1 MEINKNIVF
10 LGFMH
15 GYGGAERSMIMTAN
29 ALANFGYNV
38 TIISFQDNN
47 VAYQIDNRIN
57 YIFIPDCEGKKIRR
71 YIYRF
76 NRLKYML
83 SKLKPK
89 VVISFWLQPAIFSA
103 IISKFLGFKVIYSER
118 GDPTDEE
125 YKGILGFIRN
135 IFFNFIDGFV
145 FQTEGA
151 KKCFSESIQ
160 KRGVVINNPVY
171 IKYDDFPIPVKR
183 RKVIVNVGRL
193 HEQKNQI
200 LLINAFAKISNEF
213 SEYNLEIY
221 GQGELES
228 ELKDLIKRLK
238 LEDRVILKGTTN
250 NLFAEIFD
258 ASLFVLSSNYEGMP
272 NALMEAM
279 ALGIPCIT
287 TDWKPGGAREI
298 IVNGKNGLIISN
310 NSQEE
315 LAKAI
320 KYMLENPEQAN
331 LMGRNAKEICRTHAP
346 AHIFALWDQFIQT
359 LIRSNWEK

>member
-145 FQTEGA
+145 FQTEEA
-151 KKCFSESIQ
+151 KKCFSDPIQ
-160 KRGVVINNPVY
+160 RRGIVINNPVY
-171 IKYDDFPIPVKR
+171 IKYEDFPIPAKR

-193 HEQKNQI
+193 HRQKNQL
-200 LLINAFAKISNEF
+200 LLIEAFATINTQF
-213 SEYNLEIY
+213 PEYKLEIF
-221 GQGELES
+221 GNGELKEK
-228 ELKDLIKRLK
+228 LLDCIKK
-238 LEDRVILKGTTN
+238 LNLQEKVFLRGETTS
-250 NLFAEIFD
+250 LFEQIYD
-258 ASLFVLSSNYEGMP
+258 ASLFVLSSDYEGMP
-272 NALMEAM
+272 NALLEAM
-279 ALGIPCIT
+279 ALGLPCIT
-287 TDWKPGGAREI
+287 TDWKPGGAREFI
-298 IVNGKNGLIISN
+298 KDGTNGLIVSR
-310 NSQEE
+310 NSVKD
-315 LAKAI
+315 LAKAMAN
-320 KYMLENPEQAN
+320 MLENPEKAY
-331 LMGRNAKEICRTHAP
+331 LIGKKAKEICKTHSP
-346 AHIFALWDQFIQT
+346 DVIFKKWDAFISRF
-359 LIRSNWEK
+359 I